1 MSQNARPPIPVEV
14 YSDYVCPWC
23 YMNFTSLE
31 QVSREFPLEIQW
43 RAFELQ
49 PREAPLDPGALA
61 EKQRYIEAH
70 FPAVRRI
77 AKDQYGLDLS
87 FGRLDVDTRLAHV
100 GAKLAAACGKA
111 WEYHAKVF
119 EAHWVQQADIGDP
132 EVLAGIA
139 GQLGIDREAFREGLD
154 DEELHAGVL
163 REEAAA
169 HRLGI
174 RGVPATVIAGR
185 YLLSGAQ
192 TRERLRSV
200 FQEYQRRGQLGS

>member
-43 RAFELQ
+43 RAFQLQ

-111 WEYHAKVF
+111 W
-119 EAHWVQQADIGDP
+119 
-132 EVLAGIA
+132 
-139 GQLGIDREAFREGLD
+139 
-154 DEELHAGVL
+154 
-163 REEAAA
+163 
-169 HRLGI
+169 
-174 RGVPATVIAGR
+174 GVPRQGV
-185 YLLSGAQ
+185 
-192 TRERLRSV
+192 
-200 FQEYQRRGQLGS
+200 